1 MAYDMGIRAYAR
13 RRGVTPAAVR
23 KAIKS
28 GRISIVNGKVDP
40 DLADAQ
46 WRASTDESKPRNSVS
61 GSPGGQ
67 SGASVAPPLPAWG
80 AGGNALPRTSGYAA
94 ARAVRETYDARL
106 RELDYKVR
114 TGELVSVD
122 AVRVVAYNTAR
133 RSRDLLLAIP
143 DRISAVLAG
152 LSETSEVHRVL
163 SEEIRRVCEELS
175 QLPPLGT
182 ENAEQRH

>member
-1 MAYDMGIRAYAR
+1 
-13 RRGVTPAAVR
+13 
-23 KAIKS
+23 
-28 GRISIVNGKVDP
+28 
-40 DLADAQ
+40 
-46 WRASTDESKPRNSVS
+46 
-61 GSPGGQ
+61 
-67 SGASVAPPLPAWG
+67 
-80 AGGNALPRTSGYAA
+80 
-94 ARAVRETYDARL
+94 VRETYDARL

-122 AVRVVAYNTAR
+122 EVRVVAYNTAR

-182 ENAEQRH
+182 DDVDQRH